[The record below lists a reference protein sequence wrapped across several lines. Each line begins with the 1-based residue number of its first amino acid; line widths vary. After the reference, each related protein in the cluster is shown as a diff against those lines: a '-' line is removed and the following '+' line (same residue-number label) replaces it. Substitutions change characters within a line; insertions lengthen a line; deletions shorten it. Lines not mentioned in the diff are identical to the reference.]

1 MHYFIWALRLIIFL
15 LVLLFAL
22 KNTQPVSVRFFS
34 DVAVN
39 NIPLI
44 VVLLVTFFLG
54 AVFAYLLA
62 ILARIK
68 KTRQVG
74 QLKSEIARLK
84 KDVNATKG
92 NKSEATGNLSA
103 KTSDSTAITKI

>member
-1 MHYFIWALRLIIFL
+1 MHYSIWALLLIIFL
-15 LVLLFAL
+15 IVLLFAL

-84 KDVNATKG
+84 KDVGASKG
-92 NKSEATGNLSA
+92 SPYSEAGNVQA
-103 KTSDSTAITKI
+103 KKTDSTAITKV

>member
-39 NIPLI
+39 NIQI
-44 VVLLVTFFLG
+44 G
-54 AVFAYLLA
+54 RA
-62 ILARIK
+62 
-68 KTRQVG
+68 
-74 QLKSEIARLK
+74 S
-84 KDVNATKG
+84 
-92 NKSEATGNLSA
+92 
-103 KTSDSTAITKI
+103 